1 MRVRRRHHRSD
12 AEQRASAHLVRGYEG
27 GARNTPDRYVANI
40 PGPDAGHYLELTAA
54 SDGSF
59 EVLNARTNFTQKYAA
74 RAH

>member
-1 MRVRRRHHRSD
+1 MTARPTPTPVYSDQERRAFWLAAITSKPPRVRFSSEIRESLTD
-12 AEQRASAHLVRGYEG
+12 KEESLNLV
-27 GARNTPDRYVANI
+27 
-40 PGPDAGHYLELTAA
+40 A